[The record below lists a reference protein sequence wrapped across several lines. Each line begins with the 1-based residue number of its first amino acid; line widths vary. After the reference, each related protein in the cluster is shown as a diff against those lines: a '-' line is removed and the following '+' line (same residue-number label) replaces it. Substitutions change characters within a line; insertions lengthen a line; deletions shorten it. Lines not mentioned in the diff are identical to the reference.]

1 MWLGLQ
7 CNDSTNLTF
16 NHQEGD
22 DRGNARHESGM
33 SLNSANG
40 ILPGEK
46 EFVYF
51 QRILHLNWI
60 LHLNCLDL
68 PQHINCKVINEV

>member
-7 CNDSTNLTF
+7 CNDSTDLTF
-16 NHQEGD
+16 NHQGEAD
-22 DRGNARHESGM
+22 DKGNARYEWSVL
-33 SLNSANG
+33 LNSANG
-40 ILPGEK
+40 IPPGEK
-46 EFVYF
+46 EFVYS
-51 QRILHLNWI
+51 QRI